1 MLLEFTVANFLSFR
15 DRKTLRLKAGP
26 SAELAQT
33 NIVRRAGL
41 PFLRS
46 AVIYG
51 DNASGKSNFI
61 KAMTAMRTL
70 VLQAHNAE
78 ATQDIR
84 FNPFL
89 LDAETS
95 GRPSLFEA
103 VFLIEDALYRYGFE
117 ADDAA
122 IRSEWLYGGK
132 EAEKA
137 LFTRDKSGITVTDA
151 FPEGKN
157 REKETPAHLL
167 FLAVVDQFKGE
178 KARDILYWFNNMLPI
193 SGLEHMRHR
202 DFTYSLMEQE
212 ETAALM
218 KEFYKKANIGMDDV
232 KLTKKLFDPASVSG
246 EVPDSVRQEVSDKLE
261 GRTMVDVVV
270 RHKKYSDGKASGKGD
285 FDIDY
290 EESEGC
296 AKLFD
301 ISGPVFDVLQSGGVL
316 AVDELDEGLHPRI
329 TNAVAALFYS
339 EQYNPNGAQLLFTTR
354 DSHLVTFG
362 NYRPDQVYFTEKD
375 SFGASDL
382 YSLADYGNPELVEA
396 MLRPRNPGKIIPGRH
411 GRIPFMN

>member
-1 MLLEFTVANFLSFR
+1 MLLEFTVSNFLSFR
-15 DRKTLRLKAGP
+15 DRKTLRLKAAP
-26 SAELAQT
+26 FAELAQT
-33 NIVRRAGL
+33 NIVHRGGL
-41 PFLRS
+41 PFLRT

-89 LDAETS
+89 LDEHTS
-95 GRPSLFEA
+95 TEPSGFEA
-103 VFLIEDALYRYGFE
+103 VFLIGDTLYRYGFQ
-117 ADDAA
+117 ADDTA
-122 IRSEWLYGGK
+122 IRSEWLFGGK
-132 EAEKA
+132 EAKDA
-137 LFTRDKSGITVTDA
+137 LFSRDKDGIRVSGA

-157 REKETPAHLL
+157 LEKETPDHLL
-167 FLAVVDQFKGE
+167 FLSVVDQFKGE

-202 DFTYSLMEQE
+202 DFTYNLMEQE

-218 KEFYKKANIGMDDV
+218 KEFYKKAGIGMDDV

-246 EVPDSVRQEVSDKLE
+246 EVPESIREEVSDKLE

-270 RHKKYSDGKASGKGD
+270 RHRKYSDGKAGGKGE

-301 ISGPVFDVLQSGGVL
+301 ISGPVFDVLQSGGLL
-316 AVDELDEGLHPRI
+316 AVDDLDEGLHPHVTLAI
-329 TNAVAALFYS
+329 AALFYS
-339 EQYNPNGAQLLFTTR
+339 DAYNPNGAQLVLTTR
-354 DSHLVTFG
+354 DSHLLTFG

-375 SFGASDL
+375 KFGASDL
-382 YSLADYGNPELVEA
+382 YSLADYGNPELVEGL
-396 MLRPRNPGKIIPGRH
+396 LRPRNPGKIIPGRH
-411 GRIPFMN
+411 GRIPFMG